1 MLKPLAVALSAS
13 LVLLA
18 PGVMAEEATPYDWSG
33 AYIGLSLGGV
43 ALGANATTELPDV
56 PDATYPLDPE
66 VQPQLGVS
74 AGYNVML
81 DDFLLLGIEGD
92 ITKTLPADTAY

>member
-1 MLKPLAVALSAS
+1 MLKPLAIALSAAM
-13 LVLLA
+13 LLA
-18 PGVMAEEATPYDWSG
+18 SGALAEEATTPYDWSG

-56 PDATYPLDPE
+56 PAATYPLDDE
-66 VQPQLGVS
+66 LQPQLGVS
-74 AGYNVML
+74 AGYNIML

-92 ITKTLPADTAY
+92 VTKTLPAGTAN